1 MQNTYNEVGN
11 RVGAQLPSGKSIT
24 YDYDALDALV
34 QKSYSTGEADVLYSY
49 SPDGNLVSMRD
60 ATGDSTYTYDAN
72 GRLVSYTNAFSA
84 TVSYAYNENGE
95 ISAITYPDGKTV
107 GYEYDA
113 LGRMVKVTGRDGGE
127 TVYEYDAQG
136 SVTQVARADGSVTT
150 AEYDLAGRVV
160 RLTNCDASGAV
171 VSEFSYTYDATGYIA
186 TETVTQGERSTGRSY
201 TYTQRGELA
210 TATENGQTVAYTYDG
225 AGNRIKEE
233 GPNGTTVFVY
243 DEADRLQSTGGASV
257 TAYTWDADGN
267 MTSMESGEG
276 VYEYI
281 YDTESRLL
289 AVREGGS
296 LLMSVL
302 YDGLGDRSYGLEF
315 KMIDRHLNKF
325 PHLPGY
331 WNNGH
336 WNCIPDAPEGPKN
349 PKEANAAMENT
360 PAEAEEGTGFW
371 QGVVDWFTGLFGG
384 GDEASGE
391 ASAYGVGNANG
402 DYTNNGGA
410 DNDHGGNGNTNNGNG
425 KPGNNG
431 NGSGNNGNGNNKG
444 DGGAISDW
452 AVKKLKKLGFT
463 DMDIEML
470 ERLGVTDA
478 DARQIIETAKVPNT
492 GNGPTH
498 FIPAYDLMYYVND
511 VNRENTEVL
520 TLGSRYNSDTAFV
533 YGQQRLYADHEGESE
548 TYLYDGR
555 GSVVQLLKDGAVT
568 QEYAYDAYGYINADE
583 FGIQAPFYGYNGE
596 EQNPFTGLQYLRAR
610 YYAPQNGGFITQDS
624 FSGVLDDALTQNRY
638 TYAGNNP
645 VNNIDPSGHR
655 YVKGIEIGDNL
666 KSSSAKKQPTTSGR
680 PLSPGLTGA
689 VVKKTTT
696 SKKAPAISGSIAAN
710 AALSAAR
717 AGVPVGA
724 SSAVVNAIRQEPYVP
739 WTNAAGQTL
748 MLPGHFSDMQSAA
761 LQHILQRCDPN
772 ASHIS
777 AREDHSGSWAKL
789 SLAAL
794 SSLASMSA
802 GAHYMIPVILQAYD
816 SVNAFKDVTQAGE
829 ADWLLSTVLGATPD
843 SDNIYHI
850 RQDWWQSWKPV
861 GYNNIYDIVFDKA
874 TQKTGTSMAKN
885 RYTFNVGEKT
895 YAIWMWKGDYINL
908 GAGAEAGIYEYAGLG
923 HWFTATDMAMPMELS
938 LTYKGDELY
947 HYTPD
952 EKQWWITG
960 FDPSHQNV
968 QKDEVTATVTL
979 NFADNKSAWEQ
990 FRSEYDV
997 PGSEWIFEEN
1007 YLARITW

>member
-1 MQNTYNEVGN
+1 
-11 RVGAQLPSGKSIT
+11 
-24 YDYDALDALV
+24 
-34 QKSYSTGEADVLYSY
+34 
-49 SPDGNLVSMRD
+49 
-60 ATGDSTYTYDAN
+60 
-72 GRLVSYTNAFSA
+72 
-84 TVSYAYNENGE
+84 
-95 ISAITYPDGKTV
+95 
-107 GYEYDA
+107 
-113 LGRMVKVTGRDGGE
+113 
-127 TVYEYDAQG
+127 
-136 SVTQVARADGSVTT
+136 
-150 AEYDLAGRVV
+150 
-160 RLTNCDASGAV
+160 
-171 VSEFSYTYDATGYIA
+171 
-186 TETVTQGERSTGRSY
+186 
-201 TYTQRGELA
+201 
-210 TATENGQTVAYTYDG
+210 
-225 AGNRIKEE
+225 
-233 GPNGTTVFVY
+233 
-243 DEADRLQSTGGASV
+243 
-257 TAYTWDADGN
+257 
-267 MTSMESGEG
+267 
-276 VYEYI
+276 
-281 YDTESRLL
+281 
-289 AVREGGS
+289 
-296 LLMSVL
+296 MSVL
-302 YDGLGDRSYGLEF
+302 TCPQGHTLGD
-315 KMIDRHLNKF
+315 
-325 PHLPGY
+325 
-331 WNNGH
+331 
-336 WNCIPDAPEGPKN
+336 
-349 PKEANAAMENT
+349 
-360 PAEAEEGTGFW
+360 
-371 QGVVDWFTGLFGG
+371 
-384 GDEASGE
+384 
-391 ASAYGVGNANG
+391 
-402 DYTNNGGA
+402 
-410 DNDHGGNGNTNNGNG
+410 
-425 KPGNNG
+425 
-431 NGSGNNGNGNNKG
+431 
-444 DGGAISDW
+444 ISDW
-452 AVKKLKKLGFT
+452 AIKKLLKLGFT

-520 TLGSRYNSDTAFV
+520 TLGSRYNSDTSFV

-696 SKKAPAISGSIAAN
+696 SKKAPAISGSIAAT

-724 SSAVVNAIRQEPYVP
+724 SSAVVNAIRQDPYVP

-802 GAHYMIPVILQAYD
+802 GAHYMIPAILQAYD

-874 TQKTGTSMAKN
+874 TQKTGTSMAKD

>member
-1 MQNTYNEVGN
+1 
-11 RVGAQLPSGKSIT
+11 
-24 YDYDALDALV
+24 
-34 QKSYSTGEADVLYSY
+34 VLYSY

-160 RLTNCDASGAV
+160 RLTNRDASGAV

-186 TETVTQGERSTGRSY
+186 TETVTQGERSAERSY

-336 WNCIPDAPEGPKN
+336 WNCIPDAPEEPKN
-349 PKEANAAMENT
+349 PKQANAAAENT

-384 GDEASGE
+384 EDEASGE

-410 DNDHGGNGNTNNGNG
+410 NNDHGGNGNTNNGNG

-431 NGSGNNGNGNNKG
+431 NGSGNNGNGNNEG

-492 GNGPTH
+492 GNGPMH

-520 TLGSRYNSDTAFV
+520 TLGSRYNSDTSFV

-666 KSSSAKKQPTTSGR
+666 KSSSAKKQPATSGR

-802 GAHYMIPVILQAYD
+802 GAHYMIPAILQAYD

-861 GYNNIYDIVFDKA
+861 GYNNIYDIVFEKA
-874 TQKTGTSMAKN
+874 TQKTGTSMAKD

-979 NFADNKSAWEQ
+979 DFSTYEDNSMWEGFLKS
-990 FRSEYDV
+990 V
-997 PGSEWIFEEN
+997 EN
-1007 YLARITW
+1007 DERWNIDYANKTAAIKW

>member
-1 MQNTYNEVGN
+1 MGN

-84 TVSYAYNENGE
+84 TVSYAYNENGG

-160 RLTNCDASGAV
+160 RLTNRDASGAV

-186 TETVTQGERSTGRSY
+186 TETVTQGERSAGRSY

-336 WNCIPDAPEGPKN
+336 WNCIPDAPEEPKN
-349 PKEANAAMENT
+349 PKQANAAAENT

-431 NGSGNNGNGNNKG
+431 NGSGNNGNGNSKG

-492 GNGPTH
+492 GNGPMH

-533 YGQQRLYADHEGESE
+533 YGQQRLYADYEGESE

>member
-1 MQNTYNEVGN
+1 
-11 RVGAQLPSGKSIT
+11 
-24 YDYDALDALV
+24 
-34 QKSYSTGEADVLYSY
+34 
-49 SPDGNLVSMRD
+49 
-60 ATGDSTYTYDAN
+60 
-72 GRLVSYTNAFSA
+72 
-84 TVSYAYNENGE
+84 
-95 ISAITYPDGKTV
+95 
-107 GYEYDA
+107 
-113 LGRMVKVTGRDGGE
+113 VTGRDGGE

-160 RLTNCDASGAV
+160 RLTNCDVSGAV

-186 TETVTQGERSTGRSY
+186 TETVTQGERSTERSY

-210 TATENGQTVAYTYDG
+210 AATENGQTVAYTYDG

-349 PKEANAAMENT
+349 PKQASAAAENT

-384 GDEASGE
+384 EDEASGE
-391 ASAYGVGNANG
+391 ASTYGVGNANG

-520 TLGSRYNSDTAFV
+520 TLGSRYNSDTSFV

-568 QEYAYDAYGYINADE
+568 QEYAYDASMPMNSASRLRSMGTTARSRTRSRACSICAH
-583 FGIQAPFYGYNGE
+583 GITPRRTA
-596 EQNPFTGLQYLRAR
+596 
-610 YYAPQNGGFITQDS
+610 
-624 FSGVLDDALTQNRY
+624 
-638 TYAGNNP
+638 
-645 VNNIDPSGHR
+645 
-655 YVKGIEIGDNL
+655 
-666 KSSSAKKQPTTSGR
+666 
-680 PLSPGLTGA
+680 
-689 VVKKTTT
+689 
-696 SKKAPAISGSIAAN
+696 
-710 AALSAAR
+710 
-717 AGVPVGA
+717 A
-724 SSAVVNAIRQEPYVP
+724 SSHR
-739 WTNAAGQTL
+739 T
-748 MLPGHFSDMQSAA
+748 
-761 LQHILQRCDPN
+761 
-772 ASHIS
+772 ASP
-777 AREDHSGSWAKL
+777 AC
-789 SLAAL
+789 
-794 SSLASMSA
+794 
-802 GAHYMIPVILQAYD
+802 
-816 SVNAFKDVTQAGE
+816 
-829 ADWLLSTVLGATPD
+829 
-843 SDNIYHI
+843 
-850 RQDWWQSWKPV
+850 
-861 GYNNIYDIVFDKA
+861 
-874 TQKTGTSMAKN
+874 
-885 RYTFNVGEKT
+885 
-895 YAIWMWKGDYINL
+895 
-908 GAGAEAGIYEYAGLG
+908 
-923 HWFTATDMAMPMELS
+923 
-938 LTYKGDELY
+938 
-947 HYTPD
+947 
-952 EKQWWITG
+952 
-960 FDPSHQNV
+960 
-968 QKDEVTATVTL
+968 
-979 NFADNKSAWEQ
+979 
-990 FRSEYDV
+990 
-997 PGSEWIFEEN
+997 
-1007 YLARITW
+1007 

>member
-1 MQNTYNEVGN
+1 M
-11 RVGAQLPSGKSIT
+11 
-24 YDYDALDALV
+24 
-34 QKSYSTGEADVLYSY
+34 
-49 SPDGNLVSMRD
+49 
-60 ATGDSTYTYDAN
+60 
-72 GRLVSYTNAFSA
+72 
-84 TVSYAYNENGE
+84 
-95 ISAITYPDGKTV
+95 
-107 GYEYDA
+107 
-113 LGRMVKVTGRDGGE
+113 
-127 TVYEYDAQG
+127 
-136 SVTQVARADGSVTT
+136 
-150 AEYDLAGRVV
+150 
-160 RLTNCDASGAV
+160 
-171 VSEFSYTYDATGYIA
+171 
-186 TETVTQGERSTGRSY
+186 
-201 TYTQRGELA
+201 
-210 TATENGQTVAYTYDG
+210 
-225 AGNRIKEE
+225 
-233 GPNGTTVFVY
+233 
-243 DEADRLQSTGGASV
+243 
-257 TAYTWDADGN
+257 
-267 MTSMESGEG
+267 
-276 VYEYI
+276 
-281 YDTESRLL
+281 
-289 AVREGGS
+289 
-296 LLMSVL
+296 
-302 YDGLGDRSYGLEF
+302 
-315 KMIDRHLNKF
+315 
-325 PHLPGY
+325 
-331 WNNGH
+331 
-336 WNCIPDAPEGPKN
+336 
-349 PKEANAAMENT
+349 
-360 PAEAEEGTGFW
+360 
-371 QGVVDWFTGLFGG
+371 
-384 GDEASGE
+384 
-391 ASAYGVGNANG
+391 
-402 DYTNNGGA
+402 
-410 DNDHGGNGNTNNGNG
+410 
-425 KPGNNG
+425 
-431 NGSGNNGNGNNKG
+431 
-444 DGGAISDW
+444 
-452 AVKKLKKLGFT
+452 
-463 DMDIEML
+463 
-470 ERLGVTDA
+470 
-478 DARQIIETAKVPNT
+478 
-492 GNGPTH
+492 
-498 FIPAYDLMYYVND
+498 
-511 VNRENTEVL
+511 
-520 TLGSRYNSDTAFV
+520 
-533 YGQQRLYADHEGESE
+533 
-548 TYLYDGR
+548 
-555 GSVVQLLKDGAVT
+555 VQLLKDGAVT

-624 FSGVLDDALTQNRY
+624 FFGVLDDALTQNRY

-696 SKKAPAISGSIAAN
+696 SKKVPAISGSIAAN

-802 GAHYMIPVILQAYD
+802 GAHYMIPAILQAYD

-829 ADWLLSTVLGATPD
+829 VDWLLSTVLGATPD

-861 GYNNIYDIVFDKA
+861 GYNNIYDIVFEKA
-874 TQKTGTSMAKN
+874 TQKTGTSMAKD

-979 NFADNKSAWEQ
+979 DFSAYEDNSMWEGFLKS
-990 FRSEYDV
+990 V
-997 PGSEWIFEEN
+997 EN
-1007 YLARITW
+1007 DERWNIDYANKAASIKW

>member
-1 MQNTYNEVGN
+1 M
-11 RVGAQLPSGKSIT
+11 
-24 YDYDALDALV
+24 
-34 QKSYSTGEADVLYSY
+34 
-49 SPDGNLVSMRD
+49 
-60 ATGDSTYTYDAN
+60 
-72 GRLVSYTNAFSA
+72 
-84 TVSYAYNENGE
+84 
-95 ISAITYPDGKTV
+95 

-160 RLTNCDASGAV
+160 RLTNRDASGAV

-186 TETVTQGERSTGRSY
+186 TETVTQGERSAERSY

-267 MTSMESGEG
+267 MTSVESGEG

-349 PKEANAAMENT
+349 PKQANAAMENT

-384 GDEASGE
+384 EDEASGE

-410 DNDHGGNGNTNNGNG
+410 NNDHGGNGNTNNGNG

-431 NGSGNNGNGNNKG
+431 NGSGNNGNGNNEG

-492 GNGPTH
+492 GNGPMH

-520 TLGSRYNSDTAFV
+520 TLGSRYNSDTSFV

>member
-1 MQNTYNEVGN
+1 MGN

-160 RLTNCDASGAV
+160 RLTNRDASGAV

-186 TETVTQGERSTGRSY
+186 TETVTQGERSAGRSY

-349 PKEANAAMENT
+349 PKQANAAAENT
-360 PAEAEEGTGFW
+360 PAEAEEGPGFW

-431 NGSGNNGNGNNKG
+431 NGSGNNGNGNSKG

-533 YGQQRLYADHEGESE
+533 YGQQRLYADYEGESE

-696 SKKAPAISGSIAAN
+696 NKKAPAISGSIAAN

>member
-1 MQNTYNEVGN
+1 M
-11 RVGAQLPSGKSIT
+11 
-24 YDYDALDALV
+24 
-34 QKSYSTGEADVLYSY
+34 
-49 SPDGNLVSMRD
+49 
-60 ATGDSTYTYDAN
+60 
-72 GRLVSYTNAFSA
+72 
-84 TVSYAYNENGE
+84 
-95 ISAITYPDGKTV
+95 
-107 GYEYDA
+107 
-113 LGRMVKVTGRDGGE
+113 
-127 TVYEYDAQG
+127 
-136 SVTQVARADGSVTT
+136 
-150 AEYDLAGRVV
+150 
-160 RLTNCDASGAV
+160 
-171 VSEFSYTYDATGYIA
+171 
-186 TETVTQGERSTGRSY
+186 
-201 TYTQRGELA
+201 
-210 TATENGQTVAYTYDG
+210 
-225 AGNRIKEE
+225 
-233 GPNGTTVFVY
+233 
-243 DEADRLQSTGGASV
+243 
-257 TAYTWDADGN
+257 
-267 MTSMESGEG
+267 
-276 VYEYI
+276 
-281 YDTESRLL
+281 
-289 AVREGGS
+289 
-296 LLMSVL
+296 
-302 YDGLGDRSYGLEF
+302 
-315 KMIDRHLNKF
+315 
-325 PHLPGY
+325 
-331 WNNGH
+331 
-336 WNCIPDAPEGPKN
+336 
-349 PKEANAAMENT
+349 
-360 PAEAEEGTGFW
+360 
-371 QGVVDWFTGLFGG
+371 
-384 GDEASGE
+384 
-391 ASAYGVGNANG
+391 
-402 DYTNNGGA
+402 
-410 DNDHGGNGNTNNGNG
+410 
-425 KPGNNG
+425 
-431 NGSGNNGNGNNKG
+431 
-444 DGGAISDW
+444 
-452 AVKKLKKLGFT
+452 
-463 DMDIEML
+463 
-470 ERLGVTDA
+470 
-478 DARQIIETAKVPNT
+478 
-492 GNGPTH
+492 
-498 FIPAYDLMYYVND
+498 
-511 VNRENTEVL
+511 
-520 TLGSRYNSDTAFV
+520 
-533 YGQQRLYADHEGESE
+533 
-548 TYLYDGR
+548 
-555 GSVVQLLKDGAVT
+555 VQLLKDGAVT

-666 KSSSAKKQPTTSGR
+666 KSSSAKKQPATSGR

-802 GAHYMIPVILQAYD
+802 GAHYMIPAILQAYD

-861 GYNNIYDIVFDKA
+861 GYNNIYDIVFEKA
-874 TQKTGTSMAKN
+874 TQKTGTSMAKD

-923 HWFTATDMAMPMELS
+923 HWFTTTDMAMPMELS

-979 NFADNKSAWEQ
+979 DFSTYEDNSMWEGFLKS
-990 FRSEYDV
+990 V
-997 PGSEWIFEEN
+997 EN
-1007 YLARITW
+1007 DERWNIDYANKTAAIKW

>member
-1 MQNTYNEVGN
+1 M
-11 RVGAQLPSGKSIT
+11 
-24 YDYDALDALV
+24 
-34 QKSYSTGEADVLYSY
+34 LYSY

-160 RLTNCDASGAV
+160 RLTNRDASGAV

-186 TETVTQGERSTGRSY
+186 TETVTQGERSAERSY

-336 WNCIPDAPEGPKN
+336 WNCIPDAPEEPKN
-349 PKEANAAMENT
+349 PKQANAAAENT

-384 GDEASGE
+384 EDEASGE

-410 DNDHGGNGNTNNGNG
+410 NNDHGGNGNTNNGNG

-431 NGSGNNGNGNNKG
+431 NGSGNNGNGNNEG

-492 GNGPTH
+492 GNGPMH

-520 TLGSRYNSDTAFV
+520 TLGSRYNSDTSFV

-696 SKKAPAISGSIAAN
+696 NKKAPAISGSIAAN

-802 GAHYMIPVILQAYD
+802 GAHYMIPAILQAYD

-861 GYNNIYDIVFDKA
+861 GYNNIYDIVFEKA
-874 TQKTGTSMAKN
+874 TQKTGTSMAKD

-979 NFADNKSAWEQ
+979 DFSTYEDNSMWEGFLKS
-990 FRSEYDV
+990 V
-997 PGSEWIFEEN
+997 EN
-1007 YLARITW
+1007 DERWNIDYANKTAAIKW

>member
-95 ISAITYPDGKTV
+95 IGAITYPDGKTV

-186 TETVTQGERSTGRSY
+186 TETVTQGERSTERSY

-349 PKEANAAMENT
+349 PKQASAAAENT

-384 GDEASGE
+384 EDEASGE
-391 ASAYGVGNANG
+391 ASTYGVGNANG

-520 TLGSRYNSDTAFV
+520 TLGSRYNSDTSFV
-533 YGQQRLYADHEGESE
+533 YGQQRLYADHEDESE

-624 FSGVLDDALTQNRY
+624 FSGVLTNALSQNQY
-638 TYAGNNP
+638 TYAHNNP
-645 VNNIDPSGHR
+645 VNYADPSGHR
-655 YVKGIEIGDNL
+655 YVKGSEIGDNL
-666 KSSSAKKQPTTSGR
+666 KSSSAKKQPITSGR

-696 SKKAPAISGSIAAN
+696 SKKAPVISGSIAAN

-724 SSAVVNAIRQEPYVP
+724 SSAVVNAIRQEPYISIQ
-739 WTNAAGQTL
+739 NASGQTVTV
-748 MLPGHFSDMQSAA
+748 PSHFSNIA
-761 LQHILQRCDPN
+761 
-772 ASHIS
+772 
-777 AREDHSGSWAKL
+777 
-789 SLAAL
+789 
-794 SSLASMSA
+794 
-802 GAHYMIPVILQAYD
+802 
-816 SVNAFKDVTQAGE
+816 E
-829 ADWLLSTVLGATPD
+829 A
-843 SDNIYHI
+843 
-850 RQDWWQSWKPV
+850 
-861 GYNNIYDIVFDKA
+861 
-874 TQKTGTSMAKN
+874 AKN
-885 RYTFNVGEKT
+885 FIRHEP
-895 YAIWMWKGDYINL
+895 IL
-908 GAGAEAGIYEYAGLG
+908 
-923 HWFTATDMAMPMELS
+923 
-938 LTYKGDELY
+938 
-947 HYTPD
+947 
-952 EKQWWITG
+952 
-960 FDPSHQNV
+960 
-968 QKDEVTATVTL
+968 
-979 NFADNKSAWEQ
+979 
-990 FRSEYDV
+990 
-997 PGSEWIFEEN
+997 
-1007 YLARITW
+1007 

>member
-1 MQNTYNEVGN
+1 M
-11 RVGAQLPSGKSIT
+11 
-24 YDYDALDALV
+24 
-34 QKSYSTGEADVLYSY
+34 LYSY

-160 RLTNCDASGAV
+160 RLTNRDASGAV

-186 TETVTQGERSTGRSY
+186 TETVTQGERSAERSY

-336 WNCIPDAPEGPKN
+336 WNCIPDAPEEPKN
-349 PKEANAAMENT
+349 PKQANAAAENT

-384 GDEASGE
+384 EDEASGE

-410 DNDHGGNGNTNNGNG
+410 NNDHGGNGNTNNGNG

-431 NGSGNNGNGNNKG
+431 NGSGNNGNGNNEG

-492 GNGPTH
+492 GNGPMH

-520 TLGSRYNSDTAFV
+520 TLGSRYNSDTSFV

-666 KSSSAKKQPTTSGR
+666 KSSSAKKQPATSGR

-802 GAHYMIPVILQAYD
+802 GAHYMIPAILQAYD

-861 GYNNIYDIVFDKA
+861 GYNNIYDIVFEKA
-874 TQKTGTSMAKN
+874 TQKTGTSMAKD

-979 NFADNKSAWEQ
+979 DFSTYEDNSMWEGFLKS
-990 FRSEYDV
+990 V
-997 PGSEWIFEEN
+997 EN
-1007 YLARITW
+1007 DERWNIDYANKTAAIKW